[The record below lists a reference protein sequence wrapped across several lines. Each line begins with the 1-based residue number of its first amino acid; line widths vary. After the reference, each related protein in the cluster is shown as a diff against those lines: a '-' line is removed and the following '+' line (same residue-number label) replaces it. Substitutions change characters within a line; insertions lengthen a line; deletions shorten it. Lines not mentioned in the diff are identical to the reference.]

1 MSGWAIWFISSK
13 VMRKFNEALL
23 QFIWQHKLWQPTAL
37 QTFSGKVLRVLNT
50 GVLNY
55 TNGPDFFNAAL
66 IIDDIH
72 LHGNVEVHLKTSD
85 WLKHQ
90 HQNDERYNKLILHV
104 VYEHDIE
111 LEQNKNFEVEVLEL
125 KHYLSTETIDKYN
138 ELMHNKKVLACTNQI
153 SKIANEK
160 INIWLQRMVSERL
173 EQKSEYVNQLY
184 AYFNTDYQQT
194 FYTLFL
200 RAFGFKSNSEVFELL
215 AKHLPLKVISQHK
228 QNPFQLE
235 ALLLGMCGL
244 LDEIFTHPYGTI
256 LQNEFAA
263 LQKKYNLVPL
273 PKSLLTTGGVRP
285 ANAPSLRLAQ
295 LAAFI
300 NQNFDLFESPFELK
314 NYSVLLTDKNVQA
327 SSFWESHYN
336 LTKKS
341 QAHVSTNLARG
352 SKDSLIINAAAPFLF
367 FYGKLQQDESICEK
381 AIELLD
387 KCTFEKNRKTQ
398 VFLNENLKFNSASQS
413 QGLIHLHDKFC
424 QKKACLNCAIGLN
437 ILQKEVYLNE

>member
-1 MSGWAIWFISSK
+1 
-13 VMRKFNEALL
+13 MRKFNEALL

-37 QTFSGKVLRVLNT
+37 HTFSGKSLMVLNT

-66 IIDDIH
+66 IVDTIH

-104 VYEHDIE
+104 VYEHDVE
-111 LEQNKNFEVEVLEL
+111 LDQNKNFEVEILEL
-125 KHYLSTETIDKYN
+125 KRYISTETIDKYN
-138 ELMHNKKVLACTNQI
+138 ELMHTKKTLACTNQI
-153 SKIANEK
+153 NQVPAEK

-173 EQKSEYVNQLY
+173 QQKAEYVNQLY
-184 AYFNTDYQQT
+184 AYFNNDYQQT

-200 RAFGFKSNSEVFELL
+200 RAFGFKSNSEVFELMS
-215 AKHLPLKVISQHK
+215 KHLTLKIIWQHK

-263 LQKKYNLVPL
+263 LQKKHNLVPL
-273 PKSLLTTGGVRP
+273 SKSLLTTGGVRP

-300 NQNFDLFESPFELK
+300 HQHFALFENPFELK
-314 NYSVLLTDKNVQA
+314 NYTALVTEKNVQA
-327 SSFWESHYN
+327 SDFWESHYN

-341 QAHVSTNLARG
+341 MGHVNTHLARG

-367 FYGKLQQDESICEK
+367 FYGKLQQDEALCEK

-387 KCTFEKNRKTQ
+387 KCAFEKNRKTQ
-398 VFLNENLKFNSASQS
+398 VFLNEKLKFNSASQS
-413 QGLIHLHDKFC
+413 QGIIHLHDTFC
-424 QKKACLNCAIGLN
+424 QKKACLKCAIGLN
-437 ILQKEVYLNE
+437 ILQKEVYLKE